1 MEPRKF
7 GWVMVGMAL
16 GVAGLTLLTRR
27 HKESKPWDV
36 EGVLR
41 ACDRAAERL
50 ESLIQTEQ
58 PGTTTASA

>member
-1 MEPRKF
+1 MEPRKL
-7 GWVMVGMAL
+7 GWVMVGMAFGL
-16 GVAGLTLLTRR
+16 AGLALINRR
-27 HKESKPWDV
+27 HKESNPWDV

-58 PGTTTASA
+58 HVTSPSA